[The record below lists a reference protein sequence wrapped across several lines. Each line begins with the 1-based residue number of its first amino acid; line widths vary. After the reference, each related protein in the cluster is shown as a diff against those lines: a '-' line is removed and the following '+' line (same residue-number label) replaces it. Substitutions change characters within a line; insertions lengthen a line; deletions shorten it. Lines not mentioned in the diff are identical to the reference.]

1 MTTAEAPRPVYR
13 PRGRIRDLWA
23 FRGREV
29 LVAGPAGTGKSRGA
43 LEKLDNCARLYPR
56 MRGLIARKLRTTL
69 TQTALVTFNEKV
81 LNPGDAERWFH
92 HGDQEYRYP
101 NGSVIAVSGLDDPER
116 VKSSDYDLVYVQEA
130 TELEEDDWA
139 MLLRGLRNGRMPYQ
153 QIMADCNPAGPD
165 HWLKRRCT
173 TGACT
178 LLESQHT
185 DNPALWDSSR
195 NDWTPFGLEYM
206 NTLDSLTGYLKR
218 RLRFGEWVAAEGMY
232 FTEWDPAKH
241 VCEAFDVPED
251 WPRWTAT
258 DWGFADPWCVL
269 WLARDP
275 ETRRIYVY
283 REFYRSGIRDDMQAK
298 YIARA
303 NTGERIIANVADPS
317 MFNARTESNRPSIAI
332 VYGQNGVGL
341 TPASNNRIVGWQ
353 AVRKVL
359 AGKEPRLQIM
369 AGRCPNLVRTLPE
382 MVCDPLDPEDLA
394 DKIKS
399 HKTEDHAV
407 DTLRYGIV
415 HEGTPRRPN
424 SEYGW
429 GGKVG

>member
-81 LNPGDAERWFH
+81 LNEGDAERWFH

-139 MLLRGLRNGRMPYQ
+139 MLLRGLRNNVMPYQ

-185 DNPALWDSSR
+185 DNPALWDAGRS
-195 NDWTPFGLEYM
+195 DWTPFGLEYM

-232 FTEWDPAKH
+232 FTEFSQELH
-241 VCEAFDVPED
+241 TCEPFDVPAH
-251 WPRWTAT
+251 WPRWTGI
-258 DWGFADPWCVL
+258 DWGWAAPWVVL
-269 WLARDP
+269 WFARDP
-275 ETRRIYVY
+275 ETKRIYVY
-283 REFYRSGIRDDMQAK
+283 REFSRPGIRDDMQAK

-303 NTGERIIANVADPS
+303 SQGERVLWNVADPS
-317 MFNARTESNRPSIAI
+317 MFNPRSESNRPAIAT
-332 VYGQNGVGL
+332 VYAQNGVPL
-341 TPASNNRIVGWQ
+341 VPALNNRLAGWQ
-353 AVRKVL
+353 RVRRAL
-359 AGKEPRLQIM
+359 AGKEPELQLM
-369 AGRCPNLVRTLPE
+369 RGRCPILIARIPE
-382 MVCDPLDPEDLA
+382 QVCDPLDPEDLA
-394 DKIKS
+394 DKIRTK
-399 HKTEDHAV
+399 KTPDDEV
-407 DTLRYGIV
+407 DALRYGLM
-415 HEGTPRRPN
+415 HEGQPRKPN
-424 SEYGW
+424 TEYGW
-429 GGKVG
+429 SQVK